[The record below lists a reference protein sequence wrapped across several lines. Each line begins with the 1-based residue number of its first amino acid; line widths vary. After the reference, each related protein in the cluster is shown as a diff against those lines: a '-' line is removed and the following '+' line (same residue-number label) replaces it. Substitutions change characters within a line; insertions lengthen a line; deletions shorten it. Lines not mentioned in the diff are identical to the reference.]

1 MGSWGSVLG
10 LAGALVGGVQ
20 AREVSAVPPR
30 GRCRPTALVTNRNS
44 GTVSTI
50 ETRTKNPVGIPV
62 GSVPGDVTETPP
74 REPTRSSSVRSWT

>member
-1 MGSWGSVLG
+1 
-10 LAGALVGGVQ
+10 
-20 AREVSAVPPR
+20 
-30 GRCRPTALVTNRNS
+30 LVTNRNS